1 MTLPGQSPAS
11 MRVQLRSVDVGQG
24 DVRCTRELISSLSPA
39 SPLGSSLHF
48 SPFVILRCIMLRCV
62 MRSIR
67 VMTI

>member
-1 MTLPGQSPAS
+1 M
-11 MRVQLRSVDVGQG
+11 DVGQG